1 VGKLTLFSVRGSPG
15 AIVAG
20 PDGNVWFTE
29 DVPPAI
35 GRISPRGRITEF
47 SAGLDVG
54 SEPTAIV
61 AGPDGNLWFTEGGRP
76 AAIGRITPGGTITE
90 FSAGLN
96 ARSEPE
102 SIVLG
107 PDGNLWF
114 TDDGVTDLR
123 IPAIGRITPS
133 GTITEFSAGLRA
145 QSSPGWIVAGPDGN
159 LWFTDPDVRS
169 EPPLPAIGR
178 ITPSGTITEFSAG
191 LSSGSR
197 LHASPDS
204 IVAGPDGNVWFTEWV
219 RPAIG
224 RITPS
229 GTITEFSAGLNG
241 SPESIVVGPD
251 GNLWFTEEGRLPA
264 IGRITPSGT
273 ITEFSAC
280 LHTGRLGNALS
291 ITRGPDGNLWFTNNT
306 RSIGAGVGVGL
317 GPPSAIGR
325 ITPSGKI
332 TEFSA
337 GLQFFSRPL
346 AIVAGPDGN
355 LWFTDFDESAIG
367 RISPSTAPA
376 NAFITRRARRN
387 TENGIAILPV
397 VVPGP
402 GRLALRGNGVVP
414 RRPIARACGTVRL
427 PIRTKGRAK
436 ERLNESGRVKLRVR
450 ITFTPRGGSPYRVA
464 ELIALRKR
472 LHR

>member
-114 TDDGVTDLR
+114 TDDGVT
-123 IPAIGRITPS
+123 
-133 GTITEFSAGLRA
+133 
-145 QSSPGWIVAGPDGN
+145 N
-159 LWFTDPDVRS
+159 LG
-169 EPPLPAIGR
+169 I
-178 ITPSGTITEFSAG
+178 
-191 LSSGSR
+191 
-197 LHASPDS
+197 
-204 IVAGPDGNVWFTEWV
+204 
-219 RPAIG
+219 
-224 RITPS
+224 
-229 GTITEFSAGLNG
+229 
-241 SPESIVVGPD
+241 
-251 GNLWFTEEGRLPA
+251 PA